1 MAMDSPLN
9 DIKEKFCNVEM
20 FRTCEQCGLCSS
32 ACPITGRDGFNVR
45 RVMRHIEMDLA
56 EELANSPSPWLCT
69 TCGRCESVCP
79 NGIAILDIVR
89 PLRAMTPDEYVPS
102 GVPPCARACPA
113 SIDIAGYV
121 RLIARGQYQEAY
133 ELILQKVPFPGVL
146 GRVCTRPCESS
157 CRRGE
162 VNQSV
167 AICALKRFAAD
178 QAQGLPPGFL
188 QVEPD
193 SGKRVVIVGSG
204 PAGLTA
210 AYHLRKKGHQV
221 TILERRDEPGGA
233 MRYGIPSFR
242 LPAEV
247 LEKEIQA
254 VLGLGIDLRT
264 GQGLGTEITL
274 DQLNKNFDAVFL
286 ALGLAESR
294 KLDLEGANLDDVSWG
309 EEFLSRVSQG
319 FIKSVKERVLA
330 IGGGNVA
337 VDVGRTAKRLGAK
350 AVTLV
355 CLEKRDEM
363 PASPWEL
370 DQALEE
376 GVRVLPGWGPRRVLS
391 QNGLVIGMELVECL
405 TVFDGQGRF
414 APVTGQATQMLD
426 ADQVVF
432 AVGQVSDL
440 SCLRGDGECRIENN
454 LIAVHE
460 STLETTTP
468 GVFAGGDVTT
478 GPGTI
483 IAAIAAGRKAAD
495 AIDKYLGGSGLREPQ
510 STAVNEVE
518 SYDPKRPRGF
528 ADLVRCQAPTAPAA
542 DRVAGFGEVEW
553 CLGPDAAAAEAHR
566 CFECDLETILARS
579 SGELSGPVSS
589 TGRSREPRV

>member
-1 MAMDSPLN
+1 MAIGSALN
-9 DIKEKFCNVEM
+9 DIKRKFSNVEM

-45 RVMRHIEMDLA
+45 RMVRHIEMDLP
-56 EELANSPSPWLCT
+56 EELANSPLPWLCT

-89 PLRAMTPDEYVPS
+89 PLRAMTPDEYVPL
-102 GVPPCARACPA
+102 GVPPCAGACPA
-113 SIDIAGYV
+113 GIDIPGYV
-121 RLIARGQYQEAY
+121 RFIARGQYQEAY

-178 QAQGLPPGFL
+178 RAQELPTGFL

-193 SGKRVVIVGSG
+193 SGKRVAIVGSG

-210 AYHLRKKGHQV
+210 AYHLRKRGHQV
-221 TILERRDEPGGA
+221 TIIERRDQPGGA

-247 LEKEIQA
+247 LDKEIQA
-254 VLGLGIDLRT
+254 VLALGIDLRT
-264 GQGLGTEITL
+264 GQDLGNEITL
-274 DQLNKNFDAVFL
+274 DRLKKDFDAIFL

-294 KLDLEGANLDDVSWG
+294 KLDLEGANVDDVYRG

-319 FIKSVKERVLA
+319 FIKSVNERVLV

-337 VDVGRTAKRLGAK
+337 VDAGRTAKRLGAK
-350 AVTLV
+350 EVTLA

-391 QNGLVIGMELVECL
+391 ENGLVTGVELVECMS
-405 TVFDGQGRF
+405 VFDGQGRF
-414 APVTGQATQMLD
+414 APVIGQVTQMLD

-440 SCLRGDGECRIENN
+440 SCLKGDGECRIENN
-454 LIAVHE
+454 LIAVNE
-460 STLETTTP
+460 STLETSTP

-483 IAAIAAGRKAAD
+483 VAAIAAGRKAAD
-495 AIDKYLGGSGLREPQ
+495 AIDKYLGGSGLQEPQ
-510 STAVNEVE
+510 PTAINEVG

-528 ADLVRCQAPTAPAA
+528 ADLVRCEAPTAPAA

-553 CLGPDAAAAEAHR
+553 CFGPDDAAAEAHR
-566 CFECDLETILARS
+566 CFQCDLETAFARAR
-579 SGELSGPVSS
+579 GE
-589 TGRSREPRV
+589 

>member
-1 MAMDSPLN
+1 MGSALN
-9 DIKEKFCNVEM
+9 DIKEKFSNVEM

-32 ACPITGRDGFNVR
+32 ACPITGRAGFNVR
-45 RVMRHIEMDLA
+45 RVVRHIELDLA
-56 EELANSPSPWLCT
+56 EELAKTPLPWQCT
-69 TCGRCESVCP
+69 TCGRCESVCA

-102 GVPPCARACPA
+102 GVPPCAQACPA
-113 SIDIAGYV
+113 GIDIPGYV
-121 RLIARGQYQEAY
+121 RLIARGLYQEAY

-193 SGKRVVIVGSG
+193 TGKRVVIVGSG
-204 PAGLTA
+204 PAGLTT
-210 AYHLRKKGHQV
+210 AYHLRKRGHQV
-221 TILERRDEPGGA
+221 TILERRDRPGGA

-247 LEKEIQA
+247 LDKEIQA
-254 VLGLGIDLRT
+254 VLGLGIELRT
-264 GQGLGTEITL
+264 GQDLGTGISL
-274 DQLNKNFDAVFL
+274 DQLKKDYDAVFL

-294 KLDLEGANLDDVSWG
+294 KLDLEGTNLDDVYWG
-309 EEFLSRVSQG
+309 EEFLGRVSQG
-319 FIKSVKERVLA
+319 VIKSVKERVLV

-337 VDVGRTAKRLGAK
+337 IDVGRTAQRLGAK
-350 AVTLV
+350 EVTLA
-355 CLEKRDEM
+355 CLEKREEM

-376 GVRVLPGWGPRRVLS
+376 GIRVLPAWGPRRVLS
-391 QNGLVIGMELVECL
+391 QDARVTGMELVECL
-405 TVFDGQGRF
+405 SVFDDQGRF
-414 APVTGQATQMLD
+414 APVIGQAVQTVD
-426 ADQVVF
+426 ADQVIF

-460 STLETTTP
+460 STLETSTP

-483 IAAIAAGRKAAD
+483 VAAIAAGRQAAD
-495 AIDKYLGGSGLREPQ
+495 AIDKYLGGSGLQEPEP
-510 STAVNEVE
+510 TAVNEVG

-528 ADLVRCQAPTAPAA
+528 ADLARREAPTAPSV
-542 DRVAGFGEVEW
+542 DRTAGFEEVEW
-553 CLGPDAAAAEAHR
+553 CFGPEDATAEANR
-566 CFECDLETILARS
+566 CFQCDLETALARARGQCS
-579 SGELSGPVSS
+579 
-589 TGRSREPRV
+589 